1 MQDVIFREYDIRG
14 KVGTELI
21 IEDAYDLACA
31 IAYFLVHK
39 NPSVKTVAVA
49 MDGRTHSPAIC
60 NEVTRALQDSGLNV
74 LFVGMCPTPALYFAL
89 RMLPVQAGL
98 MVTASHNPA
107 EYNGMKVCL
116 GTASVWGKDI
126 QEIKHLFK
134 DRQKVVTTTRG
145 TYTEQLIIPR
155 YVAWL
160 ADHFAHLKHMKL
172 SAVVDCGNGA
182 GGMVMPQL
190 IQAMEWKHVQ
200 LLYQEVDGTYPN
212 HEADPTIE
220 KNMRDVKNIL
230 ATTDTCVGIGLDGDC
245 DRMAPMAKSGFLVPG
260 DQLLALYA
268 QAVVHEHPGAAVVFD
283 VKVSSGVIELLEK
296 MGAMPCMSPAG
307 HSIIKEQMKLH
318 HALLGGELSCHFFF
332 ADRYFGYDDAFYAMM
347 RLFELLVQSGKSL
360 DELLGAIPKKVSSPE
375 YRVKCP
381 EDKKVPIVAAVKDLF
396 AKRDDAKLITI
407 DGVRAT
413 LPYGW
418 GLVRVSNTQPALTIR
433 FESDSQ
439 QGLQQVKQDF
449 YTALQPY
456 FDNAAWLQ
464 EQLGL

>member
-21 IEDAYDLACA
+21 IDDAYDLACA
-31 IAYFLVHK
+31 IAYYLVGKDPH
-39 NPSVKTVAVA
+39 VKTVAVA

-60 NEVTRALQDSGLNV
+60 NQVTRALQDSGLAV
-74 LFVGMCPTPALYFAL
+74 MFVGMCPTPALYFAL
-89 RMLPVQAGL
+89 RMLPVQAGI

-116 GTASVWGKDI
+116 GTTSVWGKEI
-126 QEIKHLFK
+126 QEIKNLFK
-134 DRQKVVTTTRG
+134 ARKKIISECRG
-145 TYTEQLIIPR
+145 AYTEQLITPA
-155 YVAWL
+155 YVEWL
-160 ADHFAHLKHMKL
+160 AEHFAHIKNMQL

-190 IQAMEWKHVQ
+190 IKAMGWKHVQ
-200 LLYQEVDGTYPN
+200 LLYPEVDGTYPN
-212 HEADPTIE
+212 HEADPTVE
-220 KNMRDVKNIL
+220 KNMRDVKQVL
-230 ATTDTCVGIGLDGDC
+230 ASTDTHVGIGLDGDC
-245 DRMAPMAKSGFLVPG
+245 DRMAPMTKSGFLVPG

-268 QAVVHEHPGAAVVFD
+268 QSVVRAHPGVAVVFD
-283 VKVSSGVIELLEK
+283 VKVSSAVIEVLEN
-296 MGAMPCMSPAG
+296 MGAKPCMSPAG
-307 HSIIKEQMKLH
+307 HSIIKEQMRIH

-332 ADRYFGYDDAFYAMM
+332 NDRYFGYDDAFYAMM
-347 RLFELLVQSGKSL
+347 RLFELLVQSGKTL
-360 DELLGAIPKKVSSPE
+360 DDLLRIIPKKFSSPE
-375 YRVKCP
+375 YRVKCN
-381 EDKKVPIVAAVKDLF
+381 EDKKVSIVAAVKDVF
-396 AKRDDAKLITI
+396 MRRADATTITI